1 MELKRKT
8 INTLQREAGD
18 LKEFVVWFAEWLEM
32 GIAETPF
39 QEALDDVFEQTGDG
53 TETLIYSL
61 KIYNV
66 QFKEVTSDNVKVEFD
81 K

>member
-8 INTLQREAGD
+8 VNTLQLEAGD
-18 LKEFVVWFAEWLEM
+18 LKEFVTWFAEWLEM
-32 GIAETPF
+32 GVAETSF
-39 QEALDDVFEQTGDG
+39 QEALDDVFEKTGDG
-53 TETLIYSL
+53 TDTLIYAL
-61 KIYNV
+61 KIYND